1 MNAFLVSVTY
11 YTLIFRCLF
20 SVFFYRSSSLFRFSI
35 KCFYSQFT
43 GSKVFLNLSSISRLD
58 SRPLV
63 LRCIRDALVCLF
75 MCPSSPL
82 SFPSLPKCSQQF
94 FFLPLVAFLS
104 SFSPLSIPVFFFSLF
119 PSFRAHNCII
129 ERLFSQLTLFPLSPF
144 CYIPDLSR
152 LDTYT
157 YVDPGTELYYLFIST
172 AERNEKSNVGR
183 HQGWVIR

>member
-1 MNAFLVSVTY
+1 MNAFPVSVTY

-20 SVFFYRSSSLFRFSI
+20 SVFLYRSRSLFRFSV

-82 SFPSLPKCSQQF
+82 FPFRLFSSVRSYF
-94 FFLPLVAFLS
+94 SFFLSWPSFLLSPLSQSLC
-104 SFSPLSIPVFFFSLF
+104 SFSPYFLPFE
-119 PSFRAHNCII
+119 HNCII
-129 ERLFSQLTLFPLSPF
+129 ERLFSQLTLFLLSPF

-152 LDTYT
+152 LDT
-157 YVDPGTELYYLFIST
+157 
-172 AERNEKSNVGR
+172 
-183 HQGWVIR
+183 